1 VQERNYIQVFFA
13 VQKALFLR
21 ELTKRLTQSRI
32 GLFMTFFEP
41 FYQVAFMVIL
51 KVLIFGRESENFD
64 YVIFVAIALT
74 GIILF
79 KNILTTSIGAFVAN
93 KNLFLYRQVKPIDTI
108 ISRVVIEVFLSSI
121 VILIFTTI
129 AFYFEFDT
137 NVENLLIVALAYIWL
152 VVFAFSLGVF
162 FAVMN
167 TYTQV
172 IGNFVKLSMRGIAIM
187 SATFYTLD
195 MLSPELIEI
204 LLYNPLVHF
213 MEMLHAGYFYTLD
226 DKYVDYYYM
235 MFLTFIPLILGLW
248 FYTKLEQKIISA

>member
-1 VQERNYIQVFFA
+1 MQRRNYLQVFFA

-32 GLFMTFFEP
+32 GLFLTFFEP
-41 FYQVAFMVIL
+41 FYQVAFLVIL
-51 KVLIFGRESENFD
+51 KVVIFGRESENFD
-64 YVIFVAIALT
+64 YIIFVAIALL
-74 GIILF
+74 GIMLF
-79 KNILTTSIGAFVAN
+79 QNILTSSVGAFIAN

-121 VILIFTTI
+121 VIVIFTII
-129 AFYFEFDT
+129 AFYFELDT
-137 NVENLLIVALAYIWL
+137 NVEDLVIVAFTYVWL
-152 VVFAFSLGVF
+152 VIFAFSLGLL

-172 IGNFVKLSMRGIAIM
+172 VANFVRLSTRGLVII

-195 MLSPELIEI
+195 MLSPELREI

-213 MEMLHAGYFYTLD
+213 MEMLHGAYFYTLD

-235 MFLTFIPLILGLW
+235 MFWTFIPLILGLW

>member
-1 VQERNYIQVFFA
+1 VQKRNYIQVFLA

-41 FYQVAFMVIL
+41 FYQVAFLVIL
-51 KVLIFGRESENFD
+51 KVIIFGRESENFD

-74 GIILF
+74 GFMLF
-79 KNILTTSIGAFVAN
+79 KNILTSSVGSFVAN

-121 VILIFTTI
+121 VILIFITI

-137 NVENLLIVALAYIWL
+137 NVENLSVVAFTYVWL
-152 VVFAFSLGVF
+152 VVFAFSLGLF

-172 IGNFVKLSMRGIAIM
+172 VANFVRLSTRGLIII
-187 SATFYTLD
+187 SATFYTVD
-195 MLSPELIEI
+195 MLSPELREI

-213 MEMLHAGYFYTLD
+213 MEMIHGAYFYTLD
-226 DKYVDYYYM
+226 DEYVDYYYM
-235 MFLTFIPLILGLW
+235 MFWTFIPLILGLW